1 MSTRCTITVRD
12 ERGGRDA
19 FSLYRHSDGSPDTQ
33 HGVVATLSK
42 ALPLAWPMPRFEADD
57 FAAAIVAAWKDS
69 GGNIRLT
76 SGRDAHGDTEYH
88 YEVFPARGAVMVQVY
103 ERIVLALMPDSDA
116 EWERM
121 GAPKLV
127 KAPAKRRVRN
137 MCGG

>member
-19 FSLYRHSDGSPDTQ
+19 YSLYRHCDGYPDTQ
-33 HGVVATLSK
+33 HGVIATLSK

-69 GGNIRLT
+69 CGNIRLT
-76 SGRDAHGDTEYH
+76 AGRDAHGDTEYH

-103 ERIVLALMPDSDA
+103 ERASLAVMQDSDA
-116 EWERM
+116 EWARM
-121 GAPKLV
+121 GAPRIV
-127 KAPAKRRVRN
+127 KAPIVRKSRN
-137 MCGG
+137 MCG